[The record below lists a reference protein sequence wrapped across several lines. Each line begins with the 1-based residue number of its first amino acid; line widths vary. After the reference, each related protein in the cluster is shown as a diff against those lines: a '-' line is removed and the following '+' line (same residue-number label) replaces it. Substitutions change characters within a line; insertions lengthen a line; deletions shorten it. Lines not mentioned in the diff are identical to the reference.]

1 MSQCPFKCQLS
12 NQIRNLPKPPV
23 FLCGTLAPPKS
34 PTRNDARERQSP
46 LVRLASK
53 ASFRVFVLF
62 LLLAQIYPNSQV
74 RTKKKTLVPW
84 LYHHVSKKRYLVWGK
99 STSPMKVSRT
109 LFFLGVKTKQ
119 LSLDKT
125 GHTQEF
131 KWWCCLK
138 VYWMSSSKGRSFL
151 ACRLNYICVHHT
163 ICSKSTQTPWISLS
177 FIPNIYIYMYIHDI
191 CFESTTNF
199 RSTPHLGG
207 ENHHHVIQISGG

>member
-74 RTKKKTLVPW
+74 RTKKNDWCLDYTIMFPRRGTLYEVNLPVRW
-84 LYHHVSKKRYLVWGK
+84 R
-99 STSPMKVSRT
+99 SPE
-109 LFFLGVKTKQ
+109 LCFFLGVKTKQ

-138 VYWMSSSKGRSFL
+138 VYSMSSSKGRSFL

-177 FIPNIYIYMYIHDI
+177 FIPNIYIYI
-191 CFESTTNF
+191 CE
-199 RSTPHLGG
+199 
-207 ENHHHVIQISGG
+207 

>member
-1 MSQCPFKCQLS
+1 MSAVQS
-12 NQIRNLPKPPV
+12 DPKPPKASSV
-23 FLCGTLAPPKS
+23 SLRDFGPPEISDKKRCKRAAKS
-34 PTRNDARERQSP
+34 SCQACIKSEFS
-46 LVRLASK
+46 
-53 ASFRVFVLF
+53 SFRVVFAF
-62 LLLAQIYPNSQV
+62 SPNLSKFPSSH
-74 RTKKKTLVPW
+74 KKKRLVPW

-138 VYWMSSSKGRSFL
+138 VYSMSSSKGRSFL

-177 FIPNIYIYMYIHDI
+177 FIPNIYIYVYTWYMLRVYHQ
-191 CFESTTNF
+191 FQKHSTFRRGKSSSCHTNIWWV
-199 RSTPHLGG
+199 TCI
-207 ENHHHVIQISGG
+207 VCI